1 MSKNKSICPSV
12 LFILGVIAL
21 ILLTAIAPGC
31 TKNERAKS
39 FGGTQTITLAPGE
52 TLINVTWKNSD
63 MWVLVQ
69 LPSGGKEFREYSS
82 FGIMNGKIVFK

>member
-1 MSKNKSICPSV
+1 MKIWPSIAY
-12 LFILGVIAL
+12 LLGVIAL
-21 ILLTAIAPGC
+21 ILLIVLSGC
-31 TKNERAKS
+31 TQNERAKS

-52 TLINVTWKNSD
+52 TLINVTWKESD

-69 LPSGGKEFREYSS
+69 LPSGQKEFREYSS